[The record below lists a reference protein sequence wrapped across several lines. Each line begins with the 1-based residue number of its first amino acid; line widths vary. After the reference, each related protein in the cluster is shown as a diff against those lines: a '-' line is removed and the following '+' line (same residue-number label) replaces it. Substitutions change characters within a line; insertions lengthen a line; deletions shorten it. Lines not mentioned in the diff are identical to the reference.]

1 MAKSKKSLAETHPE
15 LAREWHPT
23 KNGTLTPQDVTHGKE
38 IKVWWK
44 CNQGEDHE
52 WEALISNRSKGSGC
66 AICSGYKVVK
76 SNSLITLYPELAREW
91 HPVKNGDLTPLDVTS
106 GSKRKIWWQCG
117 KGSDHVW
124 EASVN
129 NRVKGRGC
137 PVCSGKKV
145 VASNCLASTHPKLA
159 KEWHP
164 TRNGN
169 LTPESVVSGSHRKVW
184 WKCSKG
190 HDHEWQSNISNRSK
204 GVGCPIC
211 SRKLAVLS
219 NCLATTH
226 PVIAKDWSYERNGEV
241 TPNDIL
247 VGSNKKF
254 WWKCNKAEDH
264 VYKTSPNN
272 RLAGKNC
279 PMCAGRQVV
288 ESNSLITKYP
298 EIAREWHPTKNLNL
312 TPNKVSSGSQKK
324 VWWKCDKGPDHVW
337 NTTVANRVLG
347 RGCPICSGQKVANST
362 SLGNLYPKI
371 ASEWHPTKNQDL
383 TPYDVTPGSGKKI
396 WWKCEKGEDHEW
408 KAAVSDRTNGQGCAV
423 CANKIVVPS
432 NSLATLYPDIS
443 AQWHPIL
450 NNGKTPSHYV
460 PGSHHKA
467 WWQCKTDPSHVWKTS
482 IESRSSGTNCP
493 YCDLTPQ
500 SKQELT
506 ITFELKTLFKQID
519 PKGFKTRLDGRL
531 RAIDIFIPKLNL
543 CIEFD
548 GSYWHKDKR
557 EIDKIKSNLLLK
569 EGYSVIRV
577 REEPLKKI
585 HDTDVVS
592 KQPYDGK
599 KVTNDIL
606 SMILSMYDLNSEL
619 VQRIKDYQSKDD
631 LQNEKGLNRYIDKI
645 LKEKAEKNSN

>member
-1 MAKSKKSLAETHPE
+1 MAKSKKSLAETNPE
-15 LAREWHPT
+15 LAKEWHPT
-23 KNGTLTPQDVTHGKE
+23 KNGSLTPNDVTHGKE
-38 IKVWWK
+38 VKVWWK
-44 CNQGEDHE
+44 CVEGEDHE

-76 SNSLITLYPELAREW
+76 SNSLATLYPKIASEW
-91 HPVKNGDLTPLDVTS
+91 HRIKNFNLTPFDVTS
-106 GSKRKIWWQCG
+106 GSHRKVWWQCENG
-117 KGSDHVW
+117 NDHVW

-137 PVCSGKKV
+137 PICSGKEV
-145 VASNCLASTHPKLA
+145 VASNCLVSTHPKLA

-169 LTPESVVSGSHRKVW
+169 LYPESVVSGSQRKVW
-184 WKCSKG
+184 WKCAKG
-190 HDHEWQSNISNRSK
+190 DDHEWQANISNRSR

-211 SRKLAVLS
+211 SRKLAVRS

-226 PVIAKDWSYERNGEV
+226 PVIAKDWCYERNGDV

-254 WWKCNKAEDH
+254 WWKCSKAEDH

-288 ESNSLITKYP
+288 ESNSLNTQYP
-298 EIAREWHPTKNLNL
+298 EIAKQWHPTKNLNL
-312 TPNKVSSGSQKK
+312 TPNKVAAGSQKK
-324 VWWKCDKGPDHVW
+324 IWWKCEKGPDHVW
-337 NTTVANRVLG
+337 NTTVANRVSG
-347 RGCPICSGQKVANST
+347 RGCPICSGKKVANST

-383 TPYDVTPGSGKKI
+383 TPYDVTPGSGNKI

-408 KAAVSDRTNGQGCAV
+408 RTSVHERTIGRGCAV
-423 CANKIVVPS
+423 CANKVVVTS

-443 AQWHPIL
+443 AQWHPFL
-450 NNGKTPSHYV
+450 NNGKTPSQYV
-460 PGSHHKA
+460 PGSHQKV
-467 WWQCKTDPSHVWKTS
+467 WWQCKADTSHVWKTS

-500 SKQELT
+500 SKQELI
-506 ITFELKTLFKQID
+506 ITFELKTLFKRID

-548 GSYWHKDKR
+548 GAYWHKNKR

-599 KVTNDIL
+599 QVTNDIL
-606 SMILSMYDLNSEL
+606 SMILSMFELDSGL
-619 VQRIKDYQSKDD
+619 VQRIKDYKSKGE
-631 LQNEKGLNRYIDKI
+631 LQNERGLNRYIDKI
-645 LKEKAEKNSN
+645 LKEKAEKK